1 MNKKPADQTP
11 HKLCQRIS
19 KLNKIDVCL
28 HSSSHKQAVY
38 EFSFFFFFLAENTS
52 CELVFVVP
60 VLALWNTCL

>member
-1 MNKKPADQTP
+1 MNKKHADQTH

-38 EFSFFFFFLAENTS
+38 EFDFFGVLFPLQRT
-52 CELVFVVP
+52 LHTP
-60 VLALWNTCL
+60 VC

>member
-1 MNKKPADQTP
+1 MNKKHADQTH

-38 EFSFFFFFLAENTS
+38 EFDFFGFFFPLQRT
-52 CELVFVVP
+52 LHTP
-60 VLALWNTCL
+60 VC